1 MSKYLEGK
9 VALITGGSRGIG
21 AALAKRLA
29 ADGANVTIT
38 YTKGADAAESVVKE
52 IERAGRKAIA
62 IRADAADADAVKA
75 AVEKTVATFG
85 RIDVLVNN
93 AGTALPKRFEETT
106 LEELDRLIDINVR
119 GTFVTTQAALKQ
131 MNDGGRIIMIGS
143 AAGERV
149 MVPGLVP
156 YSATKGAVKMFA
168 QGLSREVGS
177 RGITVNNIQ
186 PGPID
191 TDLNPAAGDW
201 AGPQK
206 AATALDRYGRVDEV
220 AALVAFVA
228 CPESSYITG
237 ANLTVDGGMNA

>member
-1 MSKYLEGK
+1 MSKNLEGK

-38 YTKGADAAESVVKE
+38 YTKGADAAASVVKE

-143 AAGERV
+143 CVGERN
-149 MVPGLVP
+149 MTPGLAP
-156 YSATKGAVKMFA
+156 DSAT
-168 QGLSREVGS
+168 
-177 RGITVNNIQ
+177 RG
-186 PGPID
+186 
-191 TDLNPAAGDW
+191 PA
-201 AGPQK
+201 
-206 AATALDRYGRVDEV
+206 RV
-220 AALVAFVA
+220 
-228 CPESSYITG
+228 
-237 ANLTVDGGMNA
+237 